1 MTVVYYDVGDTVK
14 YMSRD
19 CEPFI
24 SEKVGV
30 ITEISSDNFDEVKIE
45 ESTANGSFLVYW
57 SKKTKSYRPIRE
69 KDLGSIF
76 YTISGY
82 KLKGIN
88 DDFVEYVEPNLVSGL
103 AVV

>member
-1 MTVVYYDVGDTVK
+1 MSVYYNIGDTVK
-14 YMSRD
+14 YMSGD
-19 CEPFI
+19 TFVAE
-24 SEKVGV
+24 EKLGI
-30 ITEISSDNFDEVKIE
+30 ITELSSDNFDIVKVE
-45 ESTANGSFLVYW
+45 KSEANGTFLVYW

-76 YTISGY
+76 YTISEY